1 MGVLSHIR
9 ILVVASLILSAWNSW
24 AQSTRVRGCVRDATT
39 GAPIPYVSVLF
50 TGTTTG
56 IPTDT
61 EGIYSLET
69 REPVD
74 SVTATLVGYQ
84 TQTKAIVRGAYN
96 EINFSLQP
104 ISVDVGTVTVTPG
117 ENPAH
122 RLLDSIRRYKWRN
135 DPNRLQQY
143 ICDTYT
149 KMELSL
155 SGLKP
160 YFKNKRLQRNFG
172 FIFEHMDT
180 SAITGKTYLPAMISE
195 TMARKYHRTSP
206 ALTREVISASR
217 MSGFSDDQIL
227 AQFSGQM
234 MIDAN
239 FYDNTIGLFNIRF
252 ISPLSESGR
261 LFYRYFL
268 VDSIDIDNR
277 KTYKIRFHPR
287 SLASAVL
294 DGEVNIDSATYA
306 LQSAHVRMPKG
317 VNVNW
322 IKHLVLDMENTRIND
337 TLWFRKFD
345 RMTAEF
351 SIALRDSSKLTS
363 FIGQR
368 EVSYLNPDFTSEIP
382 SEVSG
387 LKQSVAVEEYD
398 YNQTRWDSLRP
409 YALSDREQ
417 AIYSMV
423 DSIQNV
429 PLYRDIYAVIKTI
442 VGGYYETPYIGFGP
456 YYKILS
462 FNDLEGV
469 RFQLGARTTSD
480 FSRTIRLTGHVAYG
494 SDDQRFKGAGTVELA
509 FNRGLTRKLTLEYK
523 HDAVQL
529 GAGSNA
535 LTESN
540 ILSSVFSRGD
550 ERLSMVDHARV
561 NYDHEWFH
569 GFFTSIEANARHICG
584 NRFVPMLAPDGTL
597 IRAINSFTL
606 GAGIR
611 FSWDEKIV
619 RRPFDNYFL
628 GSKYPILALR
638 FTAGIPGVM
647 HNDYEYYRIEG
658 GLQYRLNIPPLGFS
672 RLRVEGGR
680 LFGRVPYPLLKLHEG
695 NGTYFYDP
703 YAFSCMNFYEFA
715 SDKWV
720 SFFYEHHFN
729 GLLFGRLPL
738 LKKLHWREILICKG
752 TWGNLSAGHHGFT
765 SDSQSLMRFPEG
777 MSSVDKPYVEIGA
790 GVENIFRVVRLDFI
804 WRLTHR
810 QPVEGQKIQ
819 KFAVNVSFALSF

>member
-1 MGVLSHIR
+1 MVFPPSIRPLAVVL
-9 ILVVASLILSAWNSW
+9 LLLLSWNGT
-24 AQSTRVRGCVRDATT
+24 AQNTRVRGRVTDAST
-39 GAPIPYVSVLF
+39 GAPIPFVSVLF
-50 TGTTTG
+50 TGTATG

-61 EGIYSLET
+61 EGVYSLET
-69 REPVD
+69 REVVD
-74 SVTATLVGYQ
+74 SVTATLVGYRI
-84 TQTKAIVRGAYN
+84 QTKPVVRGAYN
-96 EINFSLQP
+96 EVNFSLEP
-104 ISVDVGTVTVTPG
+104 LSVDIGTVTVTPG

-122 RLLDSIRRYKWRN
+122 RLLDSVSRHKERN
-135 DPNRLQQY
+135 DPGRIERY
-143 ICDTYT
+143 TCDTYT
-149 KMELSL
+149 KMELAL

-160 YFKNKRLQRNFG
+160 RFKNKRLQREFG
-172 FIFEHMDT
+172 FVFRHMDT
-180 SAITGKTYLPAMISE
+180 SAVTGKTYLPAMISE
-195 TMARKYHRTSP
+195 TMARKYHRRSP

-239 FYDNTIGLFNIRF
+239 FYENTIGLFDIRF
-252 ISPLSESGR
+252 TGPLSESGR

-268 VDSIDIDNR
+268 VDSTAVEGR

-287 SLASAVL
+287 SLATPVL
-294 DGEVNIDSATYA
+294 DGEINIDSATYA
-306 LQSAHVRMPKG
+306 LRSAHVRMPRG

-337 TLWFRKFD
+337 TLWFRKTD

-351 SIALRDSSKLTS
+351 SVALRDSSKLAS
-363 FIGQR
+363 FIGRR
-368 EVSYLNPDFTSEIP
+368 EVNYLNPDFVSDIP
-382 SEVSG
+382 PEVTG
-387 LKQSVAVEEYD
+387 LRQSVAVEEFDYD
-398 YNQTRWDSLRP
+398 RTRWDSLRP
-409 YALSDREQ
+409 YALSEREK

-423 DSIQNV
+423 DSVQNV
-429 PLYRDIYAVIKTI
+429 PLYHNIYTLIKTV
-442 VGGYYETPYIGFGP
+442 VGGYYETRYVGFGP

-480 FSRTIRLTGHVAYG
+480 FSRRIRLTGHVAYG
-494 SDDQRFKGAGTVELA
+494 TDDERVKGGGSVELA
-509 FNRGLTRKLTLEYK
+509 FRRGLTRKLSLGYK
-523 HDAVQL
+523 HDVVQL
-529 GAGSNA
+529 GAGANA

-550 ERLSMVDHARV
+550 ERLSMVDHARIG
-561 NYDHEWFH
+561 YEHEWFH
-569 GFFTSIEANARHICG
+569 GFFTSLEADARHICG
-584 NRFVPMLAPDGTL
+584 NRFVPMFSPEGTPV
-597 IRAINSFTL
+597 RAVNSFSV

-628 GSKYPILALR
+628 GTKYPILALR

-647 HNDYEYYRIEG
+647 PDDYEYYRIEG
-658 GLQYRLNIPPLGFS
+658 GLQYRLNLPPLGFS
-672 RLRVEGGR
+672 RLRVEAGR
-680 LFGRVPYPLLKLHEG
+680 LFGTVPYPLLKLHEG

-729 GLLFGRLPL
+729 GILLGRLPL
-738 LKKLHWREILICKG
+738 LKKLHWREVLICKG
-752 TWGNLSAGHHGFT
+752 VWGSLDSDRHKSA
-765 SDSQSLMRFPEG
+765 SASQNLMRFPEG
-777 MSSVDKPYVEIGA
+777 MGSVDKPYLELGTGI
-790 GVENIFRVVRLDFI
+790 ENIFRVVRLDFI

-810 QPVEGQKIQ
+810 HPTPGQKIQ
-819 KFAVNVSFALSF
+819 KFAVNVSFGLSF